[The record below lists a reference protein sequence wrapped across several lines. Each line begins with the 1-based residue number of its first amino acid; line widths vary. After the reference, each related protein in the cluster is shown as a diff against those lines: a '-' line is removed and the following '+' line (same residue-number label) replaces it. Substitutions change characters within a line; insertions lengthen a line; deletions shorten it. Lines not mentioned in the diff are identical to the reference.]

1 MLIPEHDGRMT
12 VSPTMLRT
20 YGAGGFRLT
29 EHEGERGCP
38 RQFKA
43 KYVEQRVADDGR
55 SDALAYGSLFHRALY
70 LMDEEQ
76 LTPEQAL
83 ERVWPVRMDPAF
95 WSEARRDLTAYLERG
110 ASPTDRY
117 GTIAVEQE
125 LSAHLYDDE
134 DFGPVWIRAILD
146 WLGVD
151 LDAPGVLHAV
161 DYKTNRHPPSVDDVR
176 GDIQLKIQ
184 HLVVRENAARYG
196 MRDPRVVMHLDAV
209 KWREVEVSY
218 SDAEIEDLRTWL
230 VAVVRAILRDEEA
243 LPVLNPGCGWCPV
256 RGDCPA
262 YTALPEVA
270 DQARGVL
277 AMLDGDEAR
286 WSWRSKAN
294 KVRLLL
300 AKAVED
306 VDREFERRARE
317 NGGLRVGDTE
327 WVVETDWATE
337 IDMARLHQA
346 MGESFY
352 QVASTSKTRVEAHA
366 ASWPASTVAA
376 VRACFGRVPTG
387 TKVTKRKVPRG
398 G

>member
-1 MLIPEHDGRMT
+1 VQIPEHDGRMT

-43 KYVEQRVADDGR
+43 KYVERRVADDGR

-95 WSEARRDLTAYLERG
+95 WAEARRDLTAYLERG

-161 DYKTNRHPPSVDDVR
+161 DYKTNRHPPSVADVR

-196 MRDPRVVMHLDAV
+196 MHDPRVVMHLDAV

-218 SDAEIEDLRTWL
+218 TQEEIEDLRTWL
-230 VAVVRAILRDEEA
+230 IAVVRAILRDDEA

-270 DQARGVL
+270 EQARGML

-286 WSWRSKAN
+286 LAWRSKAN

-306 VDREFERRARE
+306 VDKTFERRARE

-327 WVVETDWATE
+327 WAVETDWATE
-337 IDMARLHQA
+337 IDMRRLHEA

-352 QVASTSKTRVEAHA
+352 DVASTSKTRVEAA
-366 ASWPASTVAA
+366 AANWPASTMAA

-387 TKVTKRKVPRG
+387 TKVVRRKVSG